1 MDVIMKKYNY
11 PDQGGNPTNE
21 YIIQSMI
28 ALKMEL
34 DKLEGTAAK
43 KREAHRRILLKDL
56 LVIKQNLGKEKR
68 NNGVNLLIEHFNN
81 KVTYSLRTTSEYSQK
96 SLSDFMKFL
105 KDVEY
110 ISNELTDRLILDTS
124 MPEYEKS
131 MLGKEL
137 YQFRQDAKAHI
148 QEVDNFNYELRE
160 LLRGTNLKKLRG
172 LSKEEY
178 KERIHEII
186 AFIEAAE
193 VPLRVFKT
201 VGFAMQKTEEL
212 PSETT
217 DNGGVYGVSGPLE
230 NDYPADEP

>member
-1 MDVIMKKYNY
+1 MM
-11 PDQGGNPTNE
+11 
-21 YIIQSMI
+21 

-34 DKLEGTAAK
+34 DKLEGMAAK
-43 KREAHRRILLKDL
+43 KREAHRRILIKDL
-56 LVIKQNLGKEKR
+56 LVIKQNLEKEKR
-68 NNGVNLLIEHFNN
+68 NNGVSSLIEHFNN
-81 KVTYSLRTTSEYSQK
+81 KVTYSLRTTHDYSQK
-96 SLSDFMKFL
+96 SLNGYVKFL

-148 QEVDNFNYELRE
+148 QEVDNFSYELRE

-172 LSKEEY
+172 LTKEEY
-178 KERIHEII
+178 KNRIHDII
-186 AFIEAAE
+186 AFIEEAE

-212 PSETT
+212 SADQTDTITVFGGSGPSEK
-217 DNGGVYGVSGPLE
+217 
-230 NDYPADEP
+230 DYPDEA